1 MTPRST
7 VDFEKINRAAL
18 AVLPAILRRLLPSG
32 KFAGPE
38 YLAKN
43 PRRADRSLGSFSI
56 NTRTG
61 KWGDFAESD
70 AAGGDPVSL
79 VAYMESVSQIEA
91 ARLLERMLGVDA
103 EGKASRRERA

>member
-1 MTPRST
+1 MPQRGILIIARGETTPGIRHIALEPDISRIFRSN
-7 VDFEKINRAAL
+7 VQNRINFDDFC
-18 AVLPAILRRLLPSG
+18 
-32 KFAGPE
+32 
-38 YLAKN
+38 
-43 PRRADRSLGSFSI
+43 FSI